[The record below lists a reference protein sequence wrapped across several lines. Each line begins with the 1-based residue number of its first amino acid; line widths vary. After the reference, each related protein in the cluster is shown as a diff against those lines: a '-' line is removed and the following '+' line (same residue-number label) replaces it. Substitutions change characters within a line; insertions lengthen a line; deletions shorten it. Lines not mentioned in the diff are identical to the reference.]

1 MSMYDLLKDE
11 NKHFWDFLEKNKAM
25 FSQQDLAYWEDEEN
39 NKLEEL
45 EELGIV

>member
-11 NKHFWDFLEKNKAM
+11 NKHFWDFLEGEKTM

-39 NKLEEL
+39 NKLEEF
-45 EELGIV
+45 EELEVV